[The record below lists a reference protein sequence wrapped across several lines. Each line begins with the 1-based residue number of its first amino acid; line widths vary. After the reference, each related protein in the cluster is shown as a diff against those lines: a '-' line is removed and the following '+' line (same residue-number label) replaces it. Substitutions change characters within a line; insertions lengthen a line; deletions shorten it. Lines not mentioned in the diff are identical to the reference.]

1 MIFADVFFDYLPP
14 SHRGDLPFIIKL
26 LMMLLTGGMTLIFMK
41 KIMNS
46 LPDIV
51 LYADKIKL
59 LNPFKS
65 TYEEFQFSN
74 LKNIE
79 FSFGKHPMLYIYLK
93 NQPRLSNAHK
103 SYPMVYLKL
112 NKQRLHSR
120 QVADIIH
127 QVFESYQN
135 NTQQMIY
142 LREVKKDFFDWG

>member
-1 MIFADVFFDYLPP
+1 
-14 SHRGDLPFIIKL
+14 
-26 LMMLLTGGMTLIFMK
+26 MMLLTGGMTLIFMK

-79 FSFGKHPMLYIYLK
+79 FGFGKHPMLHIYLE
-93 NQPRLSNAHK
+93 NQPRLSYANK
-103 SYPMVYLKL
+103 SYPIVYLKL
-112 NKQRLHSR
+112 DKQKLHSR
-120 QVADIIH
+120 QVADIIR
-127 QVFESYQN
+127 QAFENYQN
-135 NTQQMIY
+135 NNHQEIY
-142 LREVKKDFFDWG
+142 LREVKKDFLDWD